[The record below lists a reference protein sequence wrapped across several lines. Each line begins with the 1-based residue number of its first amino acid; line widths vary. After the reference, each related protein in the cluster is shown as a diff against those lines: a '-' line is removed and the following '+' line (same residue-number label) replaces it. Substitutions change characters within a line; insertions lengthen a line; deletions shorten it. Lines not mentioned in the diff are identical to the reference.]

1 MTETEHYKLK
11 KPAGNE
17 YVSPGPF
24 NDNADILDAALH
36 ELDEKTGNLDYV
48 PNSEKGA
55 PNGVATLGAEGTIPP
70 EQIPG
75 GTADAAVEAHNT
87 SEDPHANC
95 GFIRAGAGEPVPPVP
110 VNADLLEGHDAAY
123 FVGLVD
129 AALPKTGGTMTG
141 NISMGGHRI
150 TDLSE
155 PKAETDPARVA
166 ELDAI
171 RIKTYSA
178 NTEHTTVTT
187 YHKGYRVPAGTQ
199 HYRTGQTTSSS
210 YIAID
215 STIPTTASVVE
226 VLETDAVIRN
236 LVYGSTKQYYDWLQ
250 IKIDGATRYVRLS
263 AAQYVS
269 NIAVETQM
277 GSITDPLP
285 VTAPINTLAVQ
296 VLDGVA
302 NLKRYAGAG
311 WSQIGAQIATGSY
324 TGTGTYGSSNPC
336 SLTFSFVPKLVMVQQ
351 ENSGYFPSFR
361 TFYGETT
368 INGYQGYSAT
378 QPLDGI
384 WNNKTLSWYSA
395 RSAEYQF
402 NYNGRKY
409 NYIAFG

>member
-36 ELDEKTGNLDYV
+36 ELEEKTGNLDYV

-95 GFIRAGAGEPVPPVP
+95 GFIRAGAGEPAPPVP

-123 FVGLVD
+123 FEGLVD
-129 AALPKTGGTMTG
+129 AAKLLLSGQ
-141 NISMGGHRI
+141 IS
-150 TDLSE
+150 DVDS
-155 PKAETDPARVA
+155 RV
-166 ELDAI
+166 D
-171 RIKTYSA
+171 
-178 NTEHTTVTT
+178 
-187 YHKGYRVPAGTQ
+187 Q
-199 HYRTGQTTSSS
+199 
-210 YIAID
+210 
-215 STIPTTASVVE
+215 VV
-226 VLETDAVIRN
+226 A
-236 LVYGSTKQYYDWLQ
+236 
-250 IKIDGATRYVRLS
+250 
-263 AAQYVS
+263 
-269 NIAVETQM
+269 
-277 GSITDPLP
+277 
-285 VTAPINTLAVQ
+285 
-296 VLDGVA
+296 DGV
-302 NLKRYAGAG
+302 K
-311 WSQIGAQIATGSY
+311 IATGSY